1 MCAKKVIGA
10 LQQLSMYMY
19 RFHKTPCLYSTCTL
33 YIYIEVIHILSVYI
47 MRNLQKNRY
56 LKDPSFRKY
65 QCHCYIQSEKF
76 ISVKYKWFQ
85 PNWKMCALAIIFP
98 NNRNAHSKEWLEGNP
113 NAGIIWSLL
122 QSNPATGWLSG
133 FTTHA
138 PVPVASSLLRSC
150 FALRGPWR
158 LVVTTTTT
166 MHQSYRLLELMR
178 IDSFVEPIN
187 IFWKK

>member
-1 MCAKKVIGA
+1 MPRKSLV
-10 LQQLSMYMY
+10 
-19 RFHKTPCLYSTCTL
+19 LYNSYQCICIDFIKLHVYTVHVH

-166 MHQSYRLLELMR
+166 TMHQSYRLLELMR